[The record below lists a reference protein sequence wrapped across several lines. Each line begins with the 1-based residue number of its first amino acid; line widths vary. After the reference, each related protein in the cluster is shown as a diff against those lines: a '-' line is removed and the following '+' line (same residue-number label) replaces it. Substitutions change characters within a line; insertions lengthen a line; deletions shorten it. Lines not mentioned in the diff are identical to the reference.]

1 MPRKKKPYRSKIKI
15 GVDANGKPV
24 NKYYQGRTR
33 AELDQA
39 RDAIIARYI
48 TGEALADDRLFG
60 DYASEWFRVRKAPF
74 VSPSTRESYRTA
86 LNKHLLPVLGDRML
100 RAITPLELQELL
112 NTFAG
117 KSKSLI
123 TSILATLRGVYGS
136 AMADNRL
143 PRPYRAPDP
152 PGCYAHRCQTDADRR
167 TACRPGRRL

>member
-15 GVDANGKPV
+15 DVDADGKPV

-60 DYASEWFRVRKAPF
+60 DYASEWFRVRKEPF

-112 NTFAG
+112 NTYAS

-123 TSILATLRGVYGS
+123 TSILAALRGVYGS
-136 AMADNRL
+136 AMADRIVSHDPTERL
-143 PRPYRAPDP
+143 IRPAATPTAVKPTLTAEQRA
-152 PGCYAHRCQTDADRR
+152 ARA
-167 TACRPGRRL
+167 AA

>member
-1 MPRKKKPYRSKIKI
+1 MPKKKKPYRSKIKI
-15 GVDANGKPV
+15 GVDADGKPV

-60 DYASEWFRVRKAPF
+60 DYATEWFRVRKAPF
-74 VSPSTRESYRTA
+74 VSASTRESYRTA

-112 NTFAG
+112 
-117 KSKSLI
+117 KY
-123 TSILATLRGVYGS
+123 LRGQVQV
-136 AMADNRL
+136 ADHQHPCRAARRLRLRHGRQDRL
-143 PRPYRAPDP
+143 PRPLPSA
-152 PGCYAHRCQTDADRR
+152 
-167 TACRPGRRL
+167 